1 VNYRDKVIRWL
12 LSDDT
17 GVSSKALCACFCG
30 ISSTD
35 KFDNYPRD
43 PSDFGRCKRFLEI
56 LTPEDK
62 NKVLQKA
69 AGLSVEWKALAGKW
83 DLLEK
88 MYNGR
93 DSNLYQ
99 QMRKIIGGA
108 K

>member
-1 VNYRDKVIRWL
+1 VNNKIIRWL
-12 LSDDT
+12 LSNDT
-17 GVSSKALCACFCG
+17 GVSSKALCACF
-30 ISSTD
+30 
-35 KFDNYPRD
+35 FDIPPANNRGNYPHD
-43 PSDFGRCKRFLEI
+43 PDDFGRCKRFLEN

-69 AGLSVEWKALAGKW
+69 AGMSLEWKALVDKW

-88 MYNGR
+88 MYSER
-93 DSNLYQ
+93 DRNMYQ